1 MTSTSVIK
9 NQFPASLSSTA
20 LRAHST
26 GHLQVNGTV
35 RGLCLTTRM
44 PGNAQTAL
52 SWATGHMTKGRALP
66 SHHWPPRQ
74 KVSLLN
80 EPTHM
85 FFSGRVAVSAKVIQE
100 VGQEADSKMGCQL
113 GQLGLMSHGPFSP
126 AQLKNSCP
134 RGAQQAEVTRDDPC
148 PFSGSTLKVRF
159 IQPMY
164 QLLQTRASACLIF
177 TVERTSEEYNRKCS
191 DQYITKKVNLE
202 SNLKMSV

>member
-26 GHLQVNGTV
+26 GHLQVNGKV

-52 SWATGHMTKGRALP
+52 SWAMGHMTKGRALP

-80 EPTHM
+80 EPTHV
-85 FFSGRVAVSAKVIQE
+85 FSGRVAVSAKVIQE
-100 VGQEADSKMGCQL
+100 LGQEADPKMGFQL
-113 GQLGLMSHGPFSP
+113 GQLGLMSHSPFSHS
-126 AQLKNSCP
+126 QLKNSCP
-134 RGAQQAEVTRDDPC
+134 QGAQQAEVTHDDPS

-177 TVERTSEEYNRKCS
+177 TVERRFEEYNRKCS
-191 DQYITKKVNLE
+191 GQYITKKVNLE
-202 SNLKMSV
+202 SNLKMSI